1 MCRRIDEPV
10 GTVRIALVG
19 KYITMPD
26 AYMSVTESLRHAGF
40 FHHVKVELKW
50 VNSETLEQGDTS
62 PLAGV
67 DGVLVPGGFGHR
79 GIEGKINASRFA
91 REERVPYLG
100 LWLGMQWTVMGFAR
114 DLLGLADA
122 NSTVFNFAT
131 SPSTD

>member
-26 AYMSVTESLRHAGF
+26 AYMSGTESLRHAGF

-100 LWLGMQWTVMGFAR
+100 LCLGMQCAGSGFAR
-114 DLLGLADA
+114 DLRGPADA
-122 NSTVFNFAT
+122 SATEGTSAT
-131 SPSTD
+131 SA